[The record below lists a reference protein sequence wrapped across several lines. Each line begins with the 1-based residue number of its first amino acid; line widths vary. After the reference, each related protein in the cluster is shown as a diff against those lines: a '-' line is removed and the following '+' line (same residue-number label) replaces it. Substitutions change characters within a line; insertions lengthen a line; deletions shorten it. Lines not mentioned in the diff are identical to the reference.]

1 MQPTPIIYDDDA
13 RYPGPQV
20 HPPPEYISG
29 IPSQG
34 ELDAQARMF
43 TWGELKGIVR
53 KSARQ
58 AYDLTP
64 SLNQSCCNLGNH
76 ILGPGSRADR
86 QNLVIWNYS

>member
-53 KSARQ
+53 ESQPPLHPQCNARHPVRPIH
-58 AYDLTP
+58 TVP
-64 SLNQSCCNLGNH
+64 
-76 ILGPGSRADR
+76 
-86 QNLVIWNYS
+86 